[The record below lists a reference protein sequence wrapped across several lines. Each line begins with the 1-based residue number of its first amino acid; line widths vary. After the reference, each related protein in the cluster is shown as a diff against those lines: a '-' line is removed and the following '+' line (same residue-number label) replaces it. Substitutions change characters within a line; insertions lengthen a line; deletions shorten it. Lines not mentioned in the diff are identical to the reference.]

1 MPVPATPTRQTI
13 AAVAVFVALSVVH
26 LGALIG
32 GLQPLADGT
41 KPFLMPMLAVA
52 VLCAD
57 VLRFGR
63 RAWLLLAAL
72 ALSCVGDVALLSN
85 SSTAFVIGLSS
96 FLLAHLAYIVIFA
109 GATGAGR
116 PRFWGLVYVAWL
128 VALLLVLVPHLDA
141 LLVPVI
147 GYGFVIAGMAI
158 AATRCAPKVTVGA
171 TLFLLS
177 DSLLAINRFVPDA
190 NLWQPGFLIML
201 TYIAGQALIAWGLVE
216 SWRAHASQLPT
227 RNSGKVSP

>member
-1 MPVPATPTRQTI
+1 MQVPATPTRRTI

-26 LGALIG
+26 LVALIG

-52 VLCAD
+52 VLCAG

-72 ALSCVGDVALLSN
+72 ALSCAGDVALLSDSN
-85 SSTAFVIGLSS
+85 AAFVIGLSA

-109 GATGAGR
+109 GPTGAGR
-116 PRFWGLVYVAWL
+116 PRVWSLVYVAWL
-128 VALLLVLVPHLDA
+128 VALMLVLVPHLGA

-147 GYGFVIAGMAI
+147 GYGLIIAGMAI
-158 AATRCAPKVTVGA
+158 TATRCAPKVTVGA

-177 DSLLAINRFVPDA
+177 DSFLAINRFVPDA

-201 TYIAGQALIAWGLVE
+201 TYIAGQALISWGLVE
-216 SWRAHASQLPT
+216 SWRARASQLPN